1 MGKWLEVLVGGG
13 GWGSMGEGWCGWMGM
28 GESVWMWVRG
38 EERVQERVRRG
49 CFTIVWVFY

>member
-1 MGKWLEVLVGGG
+1 MDECVDG
-13 GWGSMGEGWCGWMGM
+13 GSMGEGWCGWMGM